1 MRKTGMYRA
10 SLALAAA
17 GAFSLV
23 AAGAAQA
30 DSVADFYRDRTVTV
44 VSPSGTGGSIYQ
56 YALLVSKHI
65 GKHIPGEP
73 TVVVEARSGGGGIK
87 AANYVTMAAPGD
99 GTVIAELHPSSL
111 VAPLMGKASYQPT
124 RFRWLGSAA
133 TRTYVGVVWHTVP
146 VDSLDDMREQEVVFG
161 GSGVGSASYQYPT
174 FLAHVTG
181 AKLKVISGYKSGGE
195 TNLAMERGEIQG
207 RGNYY
212 QGFLATNPDWI
223 RDKKLKFVFRLG
235 PDHKDL
241 ASVPT
246 AEQYMKTDEQ
256 RQMLKLLE
264 APLKVGQAFY
274 VSDKVPAERAAA
286 LEKAFARMFEDPEF
300 VAEARK
306 INLYISSHPADEVK
320 QVVDDVYKKTPKD
333 VPAKLNKILYKR

>member
-1 MRKTGMYRA
+1 MYGKRTIQA
-10 SLALAAA
+10 VLTAAALTLAAV
-17 GAFSLV
+17 GS
-23 AAGAAQA
+23 AQA
-30 DSVADFYRDRTVTV
+30 DAVADFYRGKTVTV

-65 GKHIPGEP
+65 GKHILGNP
-73 TVVVEARSGGGGIK
+73 TVIVEARSGGGGVK
-87 AANYVTMAAPGD
+87 AANYVDRAAPGD

-111 VAPLMGKASYQPT
+111 VAPMMGKASYDPT
-124 RFRWLGSAA
+124 KFQWLGSAA
-133 TRTYVGVVWHTVP
+133 TRTYVGAVWHTVP
-146 VDSLDDMREQEVVFG
+146 VDSLDDMRDQEIVFG
-161 GSGVGSASYQYPT
+161 GSGLASASYQYPT
-174 FLAHVTG
+174 YLAHVTG

-223 RDKKLKFVFRLG
+223 RDKKVKFVFRLG

-241 ASVPT
+241 TDVPT
-246 AEQYMKTDEQ
+246 AAQYMKTDEQ
-256 RQMLKLLE
+256 KQMLKLLE

-274 VSDKVPAERAAA
+274 VDDRVPADRAAA
-286 LEKAFARMFEDPEF
+286 LRKAFAQMFDDSEF

-306 INLYISSHPADEVK
+306 INLYIGLRPADEIK
-320 QVVDDVYKKTPKD
+320 QVVEDVYQTPKD
-333 VPAKLNKILYKR
+333 VPAKLDKILYNK